1 MLALLALLPM
11 AGLAADPF
19 LVGACTHFGQGK
31 GLLGANLSVMSQGGI
46 AFFRDEVGW
55 GAIERTRREFVM
67 PTAWDEFVNAGLKA
81 GIEPLIILDYGNRLY
96 DDGDKPRSPEAIEAF
111 CRYAEF
117 VVGHFKGRVKLY
129 EVPGTLECARW
140 YKTLLEKLY
149 GEVPTKYFESY
160 ISLSVGGTARVWITR
175 RKNDRAFIEM
185 KHGEENFQEAVD
197 YLNKEGVSFGVRGGK
212 FLTFN
217 VNAKQLKD
225 RAPIYEWLA
234 LRLSPEN
241 PKNSG

>member
-1 MLALLALLPM
+1 MRNRLLALLALLPM

-46 AFFRDEVGW
+46 ASFRDEVGW
-55 GAIERTRREFVM
+55 GAIERTKGELAM
-67 PTAWDEFVNAGLKA
+67 PAAWDDFVNAGLKA

-129 EVPGTLECARW
+129 
-140 YKTLLEKLY
+140 
-149 GEVPTKYFESY
+149 
-160 ISLSVGGTARVWITR
+160 
-175 RKNDRAFIEM
+175 
-185 KHGEENFQEAVD
+185 
-197 YLNKEGVSFGVRGGK
+197 
-212 FLTFN
+212 
-217 VNAKQLKD
+217 
-225 RAPIYEWLA
+225 
-234 LRLSPEN
+234 
-241 PKNSG
+241 